1 MENNT
6 AVPAQHKWL
15 RITQATDQ
23 PGAHPSVTENKKK
36 EFKSLLDRSVTTRE
50 IIFVVAL
57 IFCLTPFVSPP
68 VALLIGFAMAQFVGH
83 PFLHLNHKATSF
95 LLKVSVVGLGFGMN
109 VQSAIHAGREGILF
123 TVASIIGTL
132 SLGLLLGRF
141 LKIEKKTSHL
151 ISCGTAICGGSAIA
165 AISPLIKAEE
175 KQISVALGTIFILN
189 SIALFLFP
197 FIGHQLHLSQMQFGL
212 WSAIAIHDTSSVVG
226 AANKYG
232 AEALQ
237 VATTVKL
244 ARALW
249 IIPVAL
255 LTTLFFKTGKQ
266 KIKIPY
272 FIGLFILGMILN
284 TYLPIIHMVSARI
297 VDLAKIGLTLTLFL
311 IGAGLS
317 RSVLKSVGLKPLI
330 QGVALWVVISV
341 AALWAVM
348 HLL

>member
-1 MENNT
+1 MEKVSELPFQQKFKNLLE
-6 AVPAQHKWL
+6 K
-15 RITQATDQ
+15 
-23 PGAHPSVTENKKK
+23 SV
-36 EFKSLLDRSVTTRE
+36 SARE
-50 IIFVVAL
+50 IIFIIAL
-57 IFCLTPFVSPP
+57 IFCLTPIVTPP
-68 VALLIGFAMAQFVGH
+68 VALLIGFAIAQFIGH

-109 VQSAIHAGREGILF
+109 VQSAVHAGREGLLF
-123 TVASIIGTL
+123 TVASITGTL
-132 SLGLLLGRF
+132 GLGLLLGRF

-165 AISPLIKAEE
+165 AISPLIQAEE

-197 FIGHQLHLSQMQFGL
+197 FIGHQLHMSQMQFGL

-237 VATTVKL
+237 IATTVKL

-255 LTTLFFKTGKQ
+255 LTTVFFKTGKQ
-266 KIKIPY
+266 KISIPY
-272 FIGLFILGMILN
+272 FIGLFILAMVAN
-284 TYLPIIHMVSARI
+284 TYLPFIHPLFAKI
-297 VDLAKIGLTLTLFL
+297 VDLSKIGLTVTLFL

-317 RSVLKSVGLKPLI
+317 SKVLKSVGVKPLL
-330 QGVALWVVISV
+330 QGIILWAVISV
-341 AALWAVM
+341 VALYAVM
-348 HLL
+348 HLAA

>member
-1 MENNT
+1 MEKISEIP
-6 AVPAQHKWL
+6 VQQK
-15 RITQATDQ
+15 
-23 PGAHPSVTENKKK
+23 
-36 EFKSLLDRSVTTRE
+36 FKNLLDKNITTRE
-50 IIFVVAL
+50 IIFVIAL
-57 IFCLTPFVSPP
+57 LLCLTPFITPP
-68 VALLIGFAMAQFVGH
+68 IALLIGFAMAQLVGH
-83 PFLHLNHKATSF
+83 PFLHLNHKATSL
-95 LLKVSVVGLGFGMN
+95 LLKLSVVGLGFGMN
-109 VQSAIHAGREGILF
+109 VQTAVHAGKEGILF
-123 TVASIIGTL
+123 AVASIAGTL
-132 SLGLLLGRF
+132 GLGMLLGRL

-165 AISPLIKAEE
+165 AISPLINAEE

-197 FIGHQLHLSQMQFGL
+197 FIGHTLHLSQMQFGL

-249 IIPVAL
+249 IIPVAF

-272 FIGLFILGMILN
+272 FIGLFILAMILN
-284 TYLPIIHMVSARI
+284 TYLPFIHPVATEMVN
-297 VDLAKIGLTLTLFL
+297 LAKIGLTVTLFL

-317 RSVLKSVGLKPLI
+317 TKVLKSVGVKPLL
-330 QGVALWVVISV
+330 QGIILWIVISSV
-341 AALWAVM
+341 ALWAVM
-348 HLL
+348 NIAV

>member
-1 MENNT
+1 MQTKSEI
-6 AVPAQHKWL
+6 K
-15 RITQATDQ
+15 
-23 PGAHPSVTENKKK
+23 PSFPPREKFSN
-36 EFKSLLDRSVTTRE
+36 LLDKNITTRE
-50 IIFVVAL
+50 IIFVIAL
-57 IFCLTPFVSPP
+57 IFCLTSLVSPP
-68 VALLIGFAMAQFVGH
+68 VALLIGFAIAQFIGH

-109 VQSAIHAGREGILF
+109 VQTAAEAGKEGILF
-123 TVASIIGTL
+123 TVASITGTL
-132 SLGLLLGRF
+132 AIGLLLGRF

-165 AISPLIKAEE
+165 AISPLIKAED
-175 KQISVALGTIFILN
+175 KQMSVALGTIFILN

-232 AEALQ
+232 AQALQ

-244 ARALW
+244 TRALW

-255 LTTLFFKTGKQ
+255 LTTVFFKTGKQ

-272 FIGLFILGMILN
+272 FIGLFILAMILN
-284 TYLPIIHMVSARI
+284 TYLPAIHVVSTHV
-297 VDLAKIGLTLTLFL
+297 VDLAKTGLTVTLFL

-317 RSVLKSVGLKPLI
+317 KSVLRAVGIKPLV
-330 QGVALWVVISV
+330 QGITLWIVISV
-341 AALWAVM
+341 VALYAVVHFAA
-348 HLL
+348 